1 MTDNPVMQSLN
12 ITPIHLTRVDPELNM
27 ARFYG
32 VTVQPTLFGEIS
44 ILRSWGRIGTKG
56 QGLMVTYE
64 DASQAIVALRKLEQQ
79 KRRRGY
85 IKVVE

>member
-1 MTDNPVMQSLN
+1 MQSPN

-32 VTVQPTLFGEIS
+32 VTVQPTLFGETS

-85 IKVVE
+85 IKVAV